1 MSGVSATS
9 ARIGSASASMR
20 SDRLSPPWGLGS
32 TEPVRRHSS
41 YHLIAADAATPKRSA
56 AARRLMPASTAPTTR
71 KRRSR
76 SSGLVMA
83 AGLLPPAATLNQN
96 STTLGIPLDSVRA
109 EYALAALELQDVE
122 ADIAVDQVDQA
133 ARIEIDVVALRAR
146 LAADRLGDEMA
157 DLARRQ
163 RI

>member
-109 EYALAALELQDVE
+109 EYALDDGRAPHRAAD
-122 ADIAVDQVDQA
+122 A
-133 ARIEIDVVALRAR
+133 AR
-146 LAADRLGDEMA
+146 LARRRSRRVRRPDGRSRRDGISASGRQS
-157 DLARRQ
+157 RRQ
-163 RI
+163 

>member
-109 EYALAALELQDVE
+109 EYALDRRGLGRQIARDPGRDHVG
-122 ADIAVDQVDQA
+122 DIVGV
-133 ARIEIDVVALRAR
+133 
-146 LAADRLGDEMA
+146 
-157 DLARRQ
+157 
-163 RI
+163 